1 MLPIGTGSRLAFPS
15 SNSILRHSLWLPARA
30 YSRELAAKRR
40 RQKFLVPSPRRDRLS
55 NIRSASRQHSQH
67 PFFPSFV
74 ACLSLRLR
82 TPSPI
87 RHLWLPV
94 LIASD
99 ENS

>member
-1 MLPIGTGSRLAFPS
+1 MAAGSRVLTRAGS
-15 SNSILRHSLWLPARA
+15 QTQTAKILGPLTPKGPLVKYSLGI
-30 YSRELAAKRR
+30 SAA
-40 RQKFLVPSPRRDRLS
+40 QPTSVL
-55 NIRSASRQHSQH
+55 
-67 PFFPSFV
+67 PSFV

>member
-40 RQKFLVPSPRRDRLS
+40 RQKFLGPLTPKGPLVKYSLG
-55 NIRSASRQHSQH
+55 ISAAQPTSVL
-67 PFFPSFV
+67 PSFV